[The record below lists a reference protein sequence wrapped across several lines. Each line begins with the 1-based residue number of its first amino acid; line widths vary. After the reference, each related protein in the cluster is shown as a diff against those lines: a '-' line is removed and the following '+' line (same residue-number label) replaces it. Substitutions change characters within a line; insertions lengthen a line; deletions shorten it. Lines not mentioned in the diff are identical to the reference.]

1 MKALPARS
9 WYYYIKVTGDGRGIG
24 CHHIWGID
32 MYVCIEKR
40 HFLCMLQVFK
50 LLTMR
55 FFCSLDV
62 TWFLHF
68 YTSDKQPQCFPHRR
82 SYSGILTTTQVYLS
96 THIYHFIHMRGR
108 RIFANALQEIP
119 HQESDVP
126 WYYIPA
132 VLWSTPLLNVVLFL
146 FHKCTMWCFSVL
158 CWFQWATWLATSVLY
173 MWLTSCCEKIHNSR
187 FICWATL

>member
-96 THIYHFIHMRGR
+96 YLTFYSHERPTHICKCSAEKSHIKKVM
-108 RIFANALQEIP
+108 
-119 HQESDVP
+119 
-126 WYYIPA
+126 
-132 VLWSTPLLNVVLFL
+132 FL
-146 FHKCTMWCFSVL
+146 DI
-158 CWFQWATWLATSVLY
+158 TSRLY
-173 MWLTSCCEKIHNSR
+173 CDR
-187 FICWATL
+187 PPY